1 MRVTL
6 VQPPQGSRFGFTKVL
21 RVEPLGL
28 ECIGASMEAQGHE
41 VRLAD
46 LRLDSL
52 PALLDHLRSFRPGAV
67 GIACGFTSDV

>member
-28 ECIGASMEAQGHE
+28 ECIGAAMEAKGHE

-46 LRLDSL
+46 LRL
-52 PALLDHLRSFRPGAV
+52 
-67 GIACGFTSDV
+67 